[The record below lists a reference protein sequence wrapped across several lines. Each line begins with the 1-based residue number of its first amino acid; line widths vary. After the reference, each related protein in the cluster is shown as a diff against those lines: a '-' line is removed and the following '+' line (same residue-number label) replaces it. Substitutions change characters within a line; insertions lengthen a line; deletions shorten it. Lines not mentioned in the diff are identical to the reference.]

1 MTYVFVQFLWW
12 ILLGAL
18 GLGLLV
24 GLVTWSRKPGGSWH
38 SSWLAWAGAL
48 FGAGCVAVA
57 LKLFAGRN
65 GLWLESGLL
74 MFAFYILGCICGG
87 WLRTLFAAPEPL
99 LASAASIAAARE
111 EVVPLATSARSIE
124 TSVATAVAGAGAT
137 VAAAQVSTNSDAA
150 ATLKTH
156 DAAMAATLAGATP
169 FSIGSPQAASAPAAF
184 DLYAPH
190 PGTRPKAAGS
200 TDNTGDELRLIRG
213 ISPQNVAQLGR
224 AGISSLDQVA
234 RLNADE
240 STWLDSFLGTPG
252 RIARDGWVEQAK
264 LLRTARS
271 IEKLSTPAQ
280 IAAAAITAL
289 PVSAVE
295 ASAAAPVSVK
305 PATGHAPVAA
315 TDTLVA
321 AKASSLPGAAE
332 TAAATQTNN
341 QSAAVPSPFDAT
353 VTSTDGHSA
362 AITPAAA
369 PMQPAAGDVNAD
381 HPGERPPSLPQ
392 PRSNATDDLKWIKG
406 VGPKNEKALHALG
419 VFHFDQIA
427 AWTPENAKWAG
438 SYMAFPGRIE
448 REDWIGQCKLLASG
462 QMTEH
467 ARQVEN
473 GQADPSG
480 EDGDEQHPGE
490 KPAALASPRSSGAD
504 DLKRISG
511 VGRQNEQKLNALGIF
526 HFDQIASWTEANAQ
540 WVGSSLAFPGRIE
553 REDWIGQAKL
563 LASGQ
568 ETEFSR
574 RVDAGDVPT
583 SKVAAAS
590 VAAGVTAVTA
600 GGQGAAAKDMPV
612 AQDLGDIDDKHPGKR
627 PAGLSTPRDGGPDD
641 LLKIRGVGKAN
652 LVQLHALGIFHFDQ
666 IAKWSRDEL
675 KWVGSFMAFPGR
687 LEKEDWIEQAK
698 TLAKRRAVELANRA
712 ATKRAHEKD

>member
-1 MTYVFVQFLWW
+1 MAYVFVQFLWW
-12 ILLGAL
+12 ILFGAMA
-18 GLGLLV
+18 LGLLV
-24 GLVTWSRKPGGSWH
+24 GMATWSRKPGGSWL

-48 FGAGCVAVA
+48 FVAGCLAA
-57 LKLFAGRN
+57 GLKLFAGRN

-99 LASAASIAAARE
+99 LAPGAAIAAE
-111 EVVPLATSARSIE
+111 NEVLAAGASYARSIE
-124 TSVATAVAGAGAT
+124 APVATALAGAGAIVAT
-137 VAAAQVSTNSDAA
+137 TQAVAERVAAAPPQTN
-150 ATLKTH
+150 

-169 FSIGSPQAASAPAAF
+169 FSIGSPQVASAPAAF

-213 ISPQNVAQLGR
+213 ISPQNVAQLRR
-224 AGISSLDQVA
+224 AGISTLDQVA

-240 STWLDSFLGTPG
+240 SAWLDSFLGTPG

-264 LLRTARS
+264 LLRTVRS

-280 IAAAAITAL
+280 IAAAAITAT
-289 PVSAVE
+289 PASAVE
-295 ASAAAPVSVK
+295 TAVAEQASVQS
-305 PATGHAPVAA
+305 ATSHASVAA
-315 TDTLVA
+315 TDMLAVA
-321 AKASSLPGAAE
+321 AKASSLPAAAE
-332 TAAATQTNN
+332 TVAATQIND
-341 QSAAVPSPFDAT
+341 QSPAVPSPADAT
-353 VTSTDGHSA
+353 VTSSDGHSA
-362 AITPAAA
+362 AIAPAAA
-369 PMQPAAGDVNAD
+369 LTQPVAGDVNAD

-392 PRSNATDDLKWIKG
+392 PRSSARDDLKWIKG
-406 VGPKNEKALHALG
+406 VGPKNEKALHSIG

-448 REDWIGQCKLLASG
+448 REDWIGQCKLLAAG

-467 ARQVEN
+467 AQQVES
-473 GQADPSG
+473 GEADPSR
-480 EDGDEQHPGE
+480 EEGDEDPDADNV
-490 KPAALASPRSSGAD
+490 PATKG
-504 DLKRISG
+504 
-511 VGRQNEQKLNALGIF
+511 
-526 HFDQIASWTEANAQ
+526 
-540 WVGSSLAFPGRIE
+540 
-553 REDWIGQAKL
+553 
-563 LASGQ
+563 
-568 ETEFSR
+568 
-574 RVDAGDVPT
+574 
-583 SKVAAAS
+583 AAAS
-590 VAAGVTAVTA
+590 VATLAAVTA
-600 GGQGAAAKDMPV
+600 AGQGAAAKDMPV

-675 KWVGSFMAFPGR
+675 KWVGSFTAFPGR

-712 ATKRAHEKD
+712 ATKRMHEKD